1 MKYLIT
7 ESQQENIIKKFI
19 MSNFNRVTD
28 VIFKIKTVHYGSGPV
43 NGKSNGTRT
52 DIICIV
58 DNTNPE
64 TELNNVDLLRLRKEI
79 IRLTDRTFNLEYDK
93 YGSDWGFTFIKKVL
107 EQF

>member
-7 ESQQENIIKKFI
+7 ESQQENVIKKFI
-19 MSNFNRVTD
+19 LSNFNRVTD
-28 VIFKIKTVHYGSGPV
+28 VKFNTRFVMYGSGPV
-43 NGKSNGTRT
+43 NGKTNGEIT

-79 IRLTDRTFNLEYDK
+79 VRLTDRTFNLEYDK
-93 YGSDWGFTFIKKVL
+93 YGSEWGFTFMKKVL
-107 EQF
+107 ERF

>member
-28 VIFKIKTVHYGSGPV
+28 VKFKTKTVQYGSGPV
-43 NGKSNGTRT
+43 NGKTKGEIT

-58 DNTNPE
+58 DNTDPD
-64 TELNNVDLLRLRKEI
+64 TKLSGVDLLRLRKEI
-79 IRLTDRTFNLEYDK
+79 IRLTDRTFNLNYDT
-93 YGSDWGFTFIKKVL
+93 YGSEWGFVFMKKVL

>member
-28 VIFKIKTVHYGSGPV
+28 VKFKTKTVQYASGPV
-43 NGKSNGTRT
+43 NGKTNGTRT
-52 DIICIV
+52 EIICIV
-58 DNTNPE
+58 DNTDPD
-64 TELNNVDLLRLRKEI
+64 TKLNSVDLLRLRKEI
-79 IRLTDRTFNLEYDK
+79 IRLTDRTFNLNYDR
-93 YGSDWGFTFIKKVL
+93 YGSEWGFVFMKKVL

>member
-7 ESQQENIIKKFI
+7 ESQQENVIKKFI
-19 MSNFNRVTD
+19 LSNFNRVTD
-28 VIFKIKTVHYGSGPV
+28 VIFETKSIHYGSGPV
-43 NGKSNGTRT
+43 NGKTNGIRT

-79 IRLTDRTFNLEYDK
+79 IRLTNRTFNLNYDR
-93 YGSDWGFTFIKKVL
+93 YGSEWGFVFMKKVL

>member
-19 MSNFNRVTD
+19 MSNFSRVTD
-28 VIFKIKTVHYGSGPV
+28 VKFKTKTVQYGSGPV
-43 NGKSNGTRT
+43 NGKTKGEIT

-58 DNTNPE
+58 DNTDPDTKLDGVE
-64 TELNNVDLLRLRKEI
+64 LLRLRKEI
-79 IRLTDRTFNLEYDK
+79 VRLTNKTFNLNYDR
-93 YGSDWGFTFIKKVL
+93 YGSEWGFVFMKKVL